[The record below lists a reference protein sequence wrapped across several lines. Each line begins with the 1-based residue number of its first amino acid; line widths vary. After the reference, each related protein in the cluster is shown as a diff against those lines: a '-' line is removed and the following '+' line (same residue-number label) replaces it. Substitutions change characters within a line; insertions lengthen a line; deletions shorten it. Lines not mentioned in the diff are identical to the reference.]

1 VSRSAFSD
9 LRARAR
15 RLGVVIRRIIGAPD
29 YERYLAHVSLR
40 HPGITPL
47 SRDEF
52 ARDALAR
59 RYDRPGS
66 RCC

>member
-1 VSRSAFSD
+1 MRAVVRFVERAAQA
-9 LRARAR
+9 LRR
-15 RLGVVIRRIIGAPD
+15 VIGAPD
-29 YERYLAHVSLR
+29 YECYLAHVAQR
-40 HPGITPL
+40 HPGSVPL

>member
-1 VSRSAFSD
+1 V
-9 LRARAR
+9 RAVVRFVHRAAT
-15 RLGVVIRRIIGAPD
+15 VIRCVIGAPD
-29 YERYLAHVSLR
+29 YERYLAHLAQR
-40 HPGITPL
+40 HPGCVPL

>member
-1 VSRSAFSD
+1 VYSFVAFVRRAASV
-9 LRARAR
+9 LRR
-15 RLGVVIRRIIGAPD
+15 VIGAPD
-29 YERYLAHVSLR
+29 YELYLSHLARR
-40 HPGITPL
+40 HPGSEPL
-47 SRDEF
+47 TRDEF

>member
-1 VSRSAFSD
+1 V
-9 LRARAR
+9 RAVLGFVHRAASVMR
-15 RLGVVIRRIIGAPD
+15 RVIGAPD
-29 YERYLAHVSLR
+29 YERYLAHVARR
-40 HPGITPL
+40 HPGSSPL
-47 SRDEF
+47 SRAEF

>member
-1 VSRSAFSD
+1 VRAVVDFVHRAAAV
-9 LRARAR
+9 LRI
-15 RLGVVIRRIIGAPD
+15 VIGAPD
-29 YERYLAHVSLR
+29 YERYLAHVAQR
-40 HPGITPL
+40 HTGSVPL

-52 ARDALAR
+52 ARDAHAR

>member
-1 VSRSAFSD
+1 VSALFAFAHRAASV
-9 LRARAR
+9 LRR
-15 RLGVVIRRIIGAPD
+15 VIGAPD
-29 YERYLAHVSLR
+29 YERYLAHAAR
-40 HPGITPL
+40 CHPDAPVL